1 MFNVPAKHPST
12 PTNLVFSNIIGAG
25 SVIQGDQAVKGHLLI
40 SGECVGNVKLD
51 PLSEDTVVID
61 TTGILRGDIVCKNA
75 IAIGRVDGNLRVQ
88 NRLEIYPTAV
98 VNGDIHYGQIY
109 IHADARVNGQL
120 TCLLEE
126 AVPEV
131 LNVAL
136 EPVVKKLKAV

>member
-75 IAIGRVDGNLRVQ
+75 IVIGRVDGNLRVE

-126 AVPEV
+126 VVPEV

>member
-12 PTNLVFSNIIGAG
+12 PTNLVFNNIIGAG
-25 SVIQGDQAVKGHLLI
+25 SLIQGDQAIKGHLLI
-40 SGECVGNVKLD
+40 SGECVGNIKLD
-51 PLSEDTVVID
+51 SLSEDTAIID

-75 IAIGRVDGNLRVQ
+75 IVIGRVDGNLRVE

-98 VNGDIHYGQIY
+98 VNGNINYGQIY

>member
-25 SVIQGDQAVKGHLLI
+25 SVIQGDQTIKGHLLI
-40 SGECVGNVKLD
+40 SGECVGNTKLD

-75 IAIGRVDGNLRVQ
+75 IVIGRVDGNLRVE

-98 VNGDIHYGQIY
+98 VNGDINYGQIF

-126 AVPEV
+126 AVSEV

>member
-25 SVIQGDQAVKGHLLI
+25 SVIQGDQVVKGHLLI

-75 IAIGRVDGNLRVQ
+75 IVIGRVDGNLRVE

-98 VNGDIHYGQIY
+98 VNGDINYGQIF

-126 AVPEV
+126 AVSEV